1 MIESSTY
8 CPNKMLDKHGR
19 EMRGTDD
26 QPILINDSNMFTPI
40 IKDGVTMDRNGKVLT
55 RTFYLADVESIISSL
70 VVIPDIGNVN
80 KLRYFQ
86 VSPREQWANQ
96 FTRWLDAPSRFDRE
110 EMEEEDDDYGED
122 NGQSL

>member
-1 MIESSTY
+1 MIESST
-8 CPNKMLDKHGR
+8 CCLNKMLDKHGR